1 MRTKEELNVLRERA
15 ISLRRAGKSRRE
27 IKEILGPMSNSTLDA
42 ALQGVPP
49 PEWTRRPNAKDEV
62 RATARELRV
71 QGHDYEEIANHL
83 GVSKSSVSL
92 WVRDVPVP
100 SRLSYEEI
108 RRRAAE
114 GAHQY
119 WAVERGI
126 REARRESECA
136 IAAAEIGELTDRE
149 ILIAGALTYW
159 CEGSKNKPHRRN
171 DRVVFINSDP
181 ALITFFLRFLDVA
194 GVPRDD
200 LIFRVYIHENADAEA
215 AQQFWLELVCAQPSQ
230 FRRPAL
236 KRHNPKTVRTN
247 VGEDY
252 HGCLRVDVRRSAGLY
267 RRIEGWVSAVTASCA
282 LSAA

>member
-1 MRTKEELNVLRERA
+1 MRTKEDLKVLREQA
-15 ISLRRAGKSRRE
+15 VVLRRQGKSRRE
-27 IKEILGPMSNSTLDA
+27 IKDILGPMSNSTLDR
-42 ALQGVPP
+42 ALLGVPP

-62 RATARELRV
+62 RATARELRA
-71 QGHDYEEIANHL
+71 QGHDYEEIADHL

-92 WVRDVPVP
+92 WVRDLPVP
-100 SRLSYEEI
+100 PRLSYEEI

-114 GAHQY
+114 GAHRY
-119 WAVERGI
+119 WAVERKI
-126 REARRESECA
+126 REARRASERA

-149 ILIAGALTYW
+149 IRVAGALTYW
-159 CEGSKNKPHRRN
+159 CEGMKNKPHRRN

-215 AQQFWLELVCAQPSQ
+215 AQQFWLELVGAQPSQ

-267 RRIEGWVSAVTASCA
+267 RRIEGWVSAVAASCA

>member
-15 ISLRRAGKSRRE
+15 ISLRREGKSRRE
-27 IKEILGPMSNSTLDA
+27 IKEILGPMSNSTLDD
-42 ALQGVPP
+42 ALQGIPP
-49 PEWTRRPNAKDEV
+49 PEWTRRPNAKDEM
-62 RATARELRV
+62 RAAARQLRV

-83 GVSKSSVSL
+83 GVSRSSVSL

-126 REARRESECA
+126 REARRASERA

-149 ILIAGALTYW
+149 IIIAGALTYW
-159 CEGSKNKPHRRN
+159 CEGSKNKPHRRD

-194 GVPRDD
+194 GVTGDD
-200 LIFRVYIHENADAEA
+200 LIFRVYIHENADAQA
-215 AQQFWLELVCAQPSQ
+215 AQQFWLEVVGVQPSQ
-230 FRRPAL
+230 FRRPVL

-247 VGEDY
+247 VGENY
-252 HGCLRVDVRRSAGLY
+252 HGCLRIDVRRSAGLY
-267 RRIEGWVSAVTASCA
+267 RRIEGWVSAVIASCA
-282 LSAA
+282 LSAT

>member
-15 ISLRRAGKSRRE
+15 ISLRREGKSRRE
-27 IKEILGPMSNSTLDA
+27 IKEILGPMSNSNLDD
-42 ALQGVPP
+42 ALQGIPP
-49 PEWTRRPNAKDEV
+49 PEWTRRPNAKDEM
-62 RATARELRV
+62 RAAARQLRV

-83 GVSKSSVSL
+83 GVSRSSVSL

-126 REARRESECA
+126 REARRASERA

-149 ILIAGALTYW
+149 IIIAGALTYW
-159 CEGSKNKPHRRN
+159 CEGSKNKPHRRD

-194 GVPRDD
+194 GVTGDD
-200 LIFRVYIHENADAEA
+200 LIFRVYIHENADAQA
-215 AQQFWLELVCAQPSQ
+215 AQQFWLEVVGVQPSQ
-230 FRRPAL
+230 FRRPVL

-247 VGEDY
+247 VGENY
-252 HGCLRVDVRRSAGLY
+252 HGCLRIDVRRSAGLY
-267 RRIEGWVSAVTASCA
+267 RRIEGWVSAVIASCA
-282 LSAA
+282 LSAT

>member
-1 MRTKEELNVLRERA
+1 MRTKEELKVLHERA

-27 IKEILGPMSNSTLDA
+27 IKEILGRMSNSTLDA

-108 RRRAAE
+108 RKRAAE

-126 REARRESECA
+126 REARRESELA

-194 GVPRDD
+194 GVTRDD

-215 AQQFWLELVCAQPSQ
+215 AQQFWLELAAVQPSQ
-230 FRRPAL
+230 FRRPVL
-236 KRHNPKTVRTN
+236 KRHNPKTVRRN
-247 VGEDY
+247 VGETY
-252 HGCLRVDVRRSAGLY
+252 RGCLRVDVRRSAGLY
-267 RRIEGWVSAVTASCA
+267 RRIEGWVSAVIASCA
-282 LSAA
+282 LSAT